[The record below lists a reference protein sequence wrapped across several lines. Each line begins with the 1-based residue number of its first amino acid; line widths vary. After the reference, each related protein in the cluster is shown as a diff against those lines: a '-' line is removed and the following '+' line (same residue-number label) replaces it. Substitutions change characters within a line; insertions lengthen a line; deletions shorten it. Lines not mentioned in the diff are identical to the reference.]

1 MNDGT
6 ATQSRLLQEIRQMAA
21 TQRKAILRSLM
32 PQIDAAV
39 NHGVTYSEISKRLA
53 AAGIELAPESLRQ
66 ARYRWRKRPTSV
78 ASESVPD
85 TTPTRP
91 PLSANEASKPM
102 PSERIHSKADLVRLR
117 TSSESIDLT
126 QLAELGRQQ

>member
-6 ATQSRLLQEIRQMAA
+6 TTQSRLLQEIRQIAA

-39 NHGVTYSEISKRLA
+39 NQGVTYSEISKRLA

-66 ARYRWRKRPTSV
+66 ARYRWRKRPASV
-78 ASESVPD
+78 PTESVPD
-85 TTPTRP
+85 TTPTRHP
-91 PLSANEASKPM
+91 ISAEEVSKPA
-102 PSERIHSKADLVRLR
+102 PGERIHSKADLVRLR
-117 TSSESIDLT
+117 NSAESIDLT
-126 QLAELGRQQ
+126 QLGDLARQK

>member
-1 MNDGT
+1 MV
-6 ATQSRLLQEIRQMAA
+6 A

-66 ARYRWRKRPTSV
+66 ARYRWRKRPASV
-78 ASESVPD
+78 ATESVPD

-91 PLSANEASKPM
+91 PISAQEVSKPA
-102 PSERIHSKADLVRLR
+102 PGERIHSKADLVRLR
-117 TSSESIDLT
+117 NSAESIDLT
-126 QLAELGRQQ
+126 QLGELARQK